1 MWRKWGGVA
10 GMKGPMGRNRLGRMS
25 QDDPQPAA
33 GIDAVLQSQP
43 PRFSTAEACAIAQQT
58 YGIAATDARNLGS
71 ERDQTFMLLDP
82 AGAGLA
88 VLKVSNPA
96 EDPATLD
103 MEALVAF
110 HAVRADPGL
119 AVAQPRRTPGADVS
133 PGLRAHRAPWTV
145 DGTTYWIRAYDLLPG
160 RARLDPRTLADPAL
174 VGWGETTAR
183 LGLALRSFIHP
194 NAIRTLPW
202 DVQHAAS
209 VRPMLTS
216 IGDRETRAVVE
227 RVLDRFD
234 VAVAPRWSALRAQVI
249 HSDLTADN
257 VLADDAGLITG
268 IIDFGDLSHTALVV
282 DLASVLDSMA
292 MGRTG
297 DEMFRVARLV
307 LDGYERV
314 LPLEPLERELIGEL
328 WAARA
333 AVGVAIGSWRAA
345 EGLEEA
351 DFAERLNDTAM
362 VMMEHLLS
370 TGWQRTAQQ
379 LGAATPSRAGAAV
392 PTDQLADR
400 RNCVFGPAMEPLS
413 YDQPIEMASAS
424 GVWMVDTAGRRY
436 LDTYNNVVCLG
447 HTHPRVTSA
456 VSRQW
461 RVLNTNMRYLHH
473 AAVELGERL
482 VATCPPGLDT
492 VLFVNSGSEA
502 NDLAWRIAKHHTGNT
517 GGLCTDYAYHGITEA
532 IADLSPEVLPDGV
545 LPPHVETWLPTDTY
559 RGLNEST
566 EGFEKALARLAARGI
581 APAATIL
588 DGVLQSDGVYDLDP
602 AYVQELVRL
611 THAAGGLW
619 IADEVQGGHGR
630 TGEAMW
636 SFERFGIAPD
646 FVTLGKPM
654 GNGQPVGAVITRSDL
669 VERFA
674 HDTVFFSTFGGNQV
688 SMAASHAVLDVLAD
702 EHVLP
707 RVVDAGRVLRSSVK
721 AATIGHER
729 VGDVRGM
736 GLANG
741 IEIVTDLTS
750 QRPDPVGAAAVKN
763 AMRERGVLVG
773 TTGRAEN
780 VLKVRPPLAF
790 TAEHVPL
797 FVAALTAA
805 LARLADPS

>member
-1 MWRKWGGVA
+1 
-10 GMKGPMGRNRLGRMS
+10 MS
-25 QDDPQPAA
+25 QHTPTSGA
-33 GIDAVLQSQP
+33 GIDVVLQAPP
-43 PRFSTAEACAIAQQT
+43 PRFSPAEACMIALQAH
-58 YGIAATDARNLGS
+58 GIVAADARNLGS
-71 ERDQTFMLLDP
+71 ERDQTFMLLGPD
-82 AGAGLA
+82 GAGLA

-110 HAVRADPGL
+110 HAIRADPGL
-119 AVAQPRRTPGADVS
+119 AVAQPRRGADAVGPEAFRS
-133 PGLRAHRAPWTV
+133 PWTV
-145 DGTTYWIRAYDLLPG
+145 EGTTYWTRAYDVLPG

-174 VGWGETTAR
+174 IAWGETTAR
-183 LGLALRSFIHP
+183 LGRALRSFIHP

-209 VRPMLTS
+209 VRPMLATVR
-216 IGDRETRAVVE
+216 DPDTRAVVE
-227 RVLDRFD
+227 AVLDRFD
-234 VAVAPRWSALRAQVI
+234 TAVAPRWSDLRSQVV

-292 MGRTG
+292 MGRPG

-314 LPLEPLERELIGEL
+314 LPLEPLERELMGEL

-333 AVGVAIGSWRAA
+333 AVGVAIGSWRAG
-345 EGLEEA
+345 EGLEEP
-351 DFAERLNDTAM
+351 DFAERLNETAV
-362 VMMEHLLS
+362 VMMEHVLS
-370 TGWQRTAQQ
+370 TGWERTAQL
-379 LGAATPSRAGAAV
+379 LGAGSPSRTGVPAAIES
-392 PTDQLADR
+392 LARR
-400 RNCVFGPAMEPLS
+400 RNVVFGPAMEPLS
-413 YDQPIEMASAS
+413 YAEPIEMASAS
-424 GVWMVDTAGRRY
+424 GVWMVDTDGRRF

-447 HTHPRVTSA
+447 HSHPRVTSA

-473 AAVELGERL
+473 SAVELGERL
-482 VATCPPGLDT
+482 VDSCPPGLDT

-502 NDLAWRIAKHHTGNT
+502 NDLAWRIAKHHTGNA
-517 GGLCTDYAYHGITEA
+517 GGLCTDFAYHGITEA
-532 IADLSPEVLPDGV
+532 IADLSPEVLPHG
-545 LPPHVETWLPTDTY
+545 LLAPHIETWLPPDAY
-559 RGLNEST
+559 RGIRQSPD
-566 EGFEKALARLAARGI
+566 GFAAALARLAARGM

-588 DGVLQSDGVYDLDP
+588 DGVLQSDGVLDLAP
-602 AYVQELVRL
+602 EYVRELVRL

-630 TGEAMW
+630 TGDAMW
-636 SFERFGIAPD
+636 SFERFGIEPD

-654 GNGQPVGAVITRSDL
+654 GNGQPVGAVITRREL

-702 EHVLP
+702 ERVLP
-707 RVVDAGRVLRSSVK
+707 RVT
-721 AATIGHER
+721 AAGHELR
-729 VGDVRGM
+729 RAVREATAGHDQVGDVRGM

-741 IEIVTDLTS
+741 IEIVTDLAS
-750 QRPDPVGAAAVKN
+750 QAPDPAGAATLKDAL
-763 AMRERGVLVG
+763 RGRGVLVG
-773 TTGRAEN
+773 TTGRAVN

-790 TAEHVPL
+790 TVEHVPV
-797 FVAALTAA
+797 FVEALTTS
-805 LARLADPS
+805 LAQAFGD